1 MIVVRYE
8 WSYMVNMV
16 SAVSIRARAGA
27 PAPARRISAITQ
39 PTMLTMSD
47 LMKHLERERDLTEH
61 GRRPGRLNGL
71 HIPV

>member
-1 MIVVRYE
+1 MIVGRYE

-39 PTMLTMSD
+39 PTMLTMSN
-47 LMKHLERERDLTEH
+47 LMKHPERERDVTEH
-61 GRRPGRLNGL
+61 GQRHGRLNGL
-71 HIPV
+71 RILV

>member
-27 PAPARRISAITQ
+27 HAHARPISTLMQ

-47 LMKHLERERDLTEH
+47 LMKHPERERDLTEH
-61 GRRPGRLNGL
+61 GQRHGRLNGQS
-71 HIPV
+71 IPV